1 MEKKEIK
8 ILEEKKSIL
17 NIENRKKLILS
28 GVVEVISFNEELI
41 VLNTNL
47 GTLNIKG
54 QGLKM
59 NKLDV
64 QNGDVVIIGMVNSCI
79 YINNQAKKQKERF
92 ISRLFK

>member
-8 ILEEKKSIL
+8 IEEKKSL
-17 NIENRKKLILS
+17 LSVENRKRLVLN
-28 GVVEVISFNEELI
+28 GVVEVISFDEEQI

-64 QNGDVVIIGMVNSCI
+64 QNGDVIIIGTINSCI
-79 YINNQAKKQKERF
+79 YTNSEIKKQKASI

>member
-1 MEKKEIK
+1 MEKKEVK
-8 ILEEKKSIL
+8 VVEDKKSIL
-17 NIENRKKLILS
+17 HIENRKRLVLN
-28 GVVEVISFNEELI
+28 GVVEVISFNEEQI

-64 QNGDVVIIGMVNSCI
+64 QNGDVTIIGMISSCI
-79 YINNQAKKQKERF
+79 YTNNQEKKQKEKL

>member
-17 NIENRKKLILS
+17 NVENRKRLVLS
-28 GVVEVISFNEELI
+28 GVVEVISFNEEQI

-64 QNGDVVIIGMVNSCI
+64 QNGDVIIIGMVNSCI
-79 YINNQAKKQKERF
+79 YTNNQVKKQKERF

>member
-8 ILEEKKSIL
+8 IQEEKKGIL
-17 NIENRKKLILS
+17 HVENRKKLTLS
-28 GVVEVISFNEELI
+28 GVIEVISFNEEQI

-54 QGLKM
+54 KGLKM

-64 QNGDVVIIGMVNSCI
+64 QNGDVIIIGMINSFI
-79 YINNQAKKQKERF
+79 YINNEIKKQKESL